1 MSTYL
6 LNRAVLNRNALDDD
20 QRKAMF
26 ARLGGHGGGTS
37 YGGSA
42 SKAADAAYKRR
53 SAKAARMGVD
63 LALGMIGGVGIAGE
77 AKAATPLAKTVGN
90 ILRQARA
97 RLTGAPANG
106 MVHPELNALNEL
118 SAGAKALKDKA
129 TQEHGFVDEATSGA
143 LRTLRAEENS
153 IRMGVSKADQVADD
167 LWAHSAPAEGG
178 TDPFAT
184 AVRDARARVA
194 ARLRADRA
202 ALQKPA
208 SVAESSGRYAPSV
221 QARRDAMAAE
231 LRRDR
236 ELKRLDLHP
245 ELFFG
250 NRMPPA
256 RSDEERQRRAY
267 FARMG
272 GSKATSARGL
282 LDQAGTLRRQATSAA
297 SASVVGPNDRNPQP
311 ANGFLDWA
319 LQEQRPGGP
328 VIQPNPRNPYDTPE
342 ARAAQLV
349 QQYSATLPPHVNP
362 NPPGGH
368 PQPMPRPQ
376 RVQSINDA
384 ASLVAY
390 FRRQFPAGGD
400 LLGAR
405 EIEALQSNPD
415 DAGSLQ
421 NLHNLVRQTLE
432 RGTWTNDTTALPLV
446 EQARRSGIGKA
457 LAILHSNG
465 LMTEYFAY
473 SRRSDGAPNFSRNQ
487 RTEPTWGG
495 MIAKPPPGRVMPMP
509 GQGTRTPSPS
519 PAPSPT
525 PPRQRP
531 TPPGGPSM
539 PIGGPAPIRGEP
551 GTRPIARIPEQ
562 RDSQLDP
569 GQRIGGPA
577 PVRRSP
583 TQPIST
589 PKATASAVQRAVGQF
604 RTW

>member
-1 MSTYL
+1 MP
-6 LNRAVLNRNALDDD
+6 VLNRDALDDD

-97 RLTGAPANG
+97 RLTGNPANG

-129 TQEHGFVDEATSGA
+129 LQEHGFVDEATSGA
-143 LRTLRAEENS
+143 LRTLRAEEDS

-178 TDPFAT
+178 PDPFAT

-202 ALQKPA
+202 ALQKPT

-256 RSDEERQRRAY
+256 RSDEERRRRAF
-267 FARMG
+267 FA
-272 GSKATSARGL
+272 SKGDGYVT
-282 LDQAGTLRRQATSAA
+282 Q
-297 SASVVGPNDRNPQP
+297 
-311 ANGFLDWA
+311 
-319 LQEQRPGGP
+319 
-328 VIQPNPRNPYDTPE
+328 
-342 ARAAQLV
+342 RAA
-349 QQYSATLPPHVNP
+349 
-362 NPPGGH
+362 
-368 PQPMPRPQ
+368 
-376 RVQSINDA
+376 D
-384 ASLVAY
+384 
-390 FRRQFPAGGD
+390 
-400 LLGAR
+400 
-405 EIEALQSNPD
+405 
-415 DAGSLQ
+415 
-421 NLHNLVRQTLE
+421 
-432 RGTWTNDTTALPLV
+432 
-446 EQARRSGIGKA
+446 
-457 LAILHSNG
+457 
-465 LMTEYFAY
+465 
-473 SRRSDGAPNFSRNQ
+473 
-487 RTEPTWGG
+487 
-495 MIAKPPPGRVMPMP
+495 
-509 GQGTRTPSPS
+509 
-519 PAPSPT
+519 
-525 PPRQRP
+525 
-531 TPPGGPSM
+531 
-539 PIGGPAPIRGEP
+539 
-551 GTRPIARIPEQ
+551 
-562 RDSQLDP
+562 
-569 GQRIGGPA
+569 
-577 PVRRSP
+577 
-583 TQPIST
+583 
-589 PKATASAVQRAVGQF
+589 
-604 RTW
+604 